1 MNHQGR
7 FTKSVVI
14 DKVMTPK
21 IAKSEYSINNK
32 SLRLLS
38 ELLSTHTITVDG
50 MLFWDIEQRGLL
62 FSEVQLQIPLIVL
75 TLIGYVSRMITED
88 YNGNT
93 TYGFIITNSDIE
105 CLLKNE
111 QRLDK
116 IIKEENVRQQ
126 YQ

>member
-1 MNHQGR
+1 VNSACIKINIPMNHQGR
-7 FTKSVVI
+7 FTKSVII

-50 MLFWDIEQRGLL
+50 ILFWDIEQRGLL

-75 TLIGYVSRMITED
+75 TLIRYVSRMITED

-111 QRLDK
+111 QTK
-116 IIKEENVRQQ
+116 A
-126 YQ
+126 

>member
-1 MNHQGR
+1 
-7 FTKSVVI
+7 
-14 DKVMTPK
+14 MTPK

-50 MLFWDIEQRGLL
+50 ILFWDIEQRGLL

-75 TLIGYVSRMITED
+75 TLIRYVSRMITED

-111 QRLDK
+111 QTK
-116 IIKEENVRQQ
+116 A
-126 YQ
+126 

>member
-7 FTKSVVI
+7 FTKSVII

-50 MLFWDIEQRGLL
+50 ILFWDIEQRGLL

-75 TLIGYVSRMITED
+75 TLIRYVSRMITED

>member
-1 MNHQGR
+1 
-7 FTKSVVI
+7 
-14 DKVMTPK
+14 
-21 IAKSEYSINNK
+21 
-32 SLRLLS
+32 
-38 ELLSTHTITVDG
+38 
-50 MLFWDIEQRGLL
+50 
-62 FSEVQLQIPLIVL
+62 
-75 TLIGYVSRMITED
+75 MITED